1 MTTWDKLRKE
11 LEISEEDEQVIQIEK
26 RLIETLVKI
35 REEKGIT
42 QTELAELC
50 GVKQPVIAR
59 LEKAVHSPQLDSL
72 LRVLVPMG
80 YSLQIVPITKNVNI
94 SMDRQM

>member
-80 YSLQIVPITKNVNI
+80 YSLQIVPITKNVNV

>member
-1 MTTWDKLRKE
+1 MTTWDKLRNE
-11 LEISEEDEQVIQIEK
+11 LEITEEDEQVIRIEK
-26 RLIETLVKI
+26 ELIETMVRI
-35 REEKGIT
+35 REEKDLT
-42 QTELAELC
+42 QSELAKIC

-80 YSLQIVPITKNVNI
+80 YSLQIVPIVKK
-94 SMDRQM
+94 

>member
-1 MTTWDKLRKE
+1 MWKGMIRMTTWDKLRKE
-11 LEISEEDEQVIQIEK
+11 LDISEEDEQVIQIEK
-26 RLIETLVKI
+26 KLIETLVKI

-80 YSLQIVPITKNVNI
+80 YSLQIVPITRK
-94 SMDRQM
+94 

>member
-1 MTTWDKLRKE
+1 MTTWDKLRNE
-11 LEISEEDEQVIQIEK
+11 LEITKEDEQVIRIEK
-26 RLIETLVKI
+26 ELIETMVRI
-35 REEKGIT
+35 REEKDLT
-42 QTELAELC
+42 QRELAKIC

-80 YSLQIVPITKNVNI
+80 YSLQIVPIVKK
-94 SMDRQM
+94 

>member
-1 MTTWDKLRKE
+1 MTTWDKLRNE
-11 LEISEEDEQVIQIEK
+11 LEITEEDEQVIRIEK
-26 RLIETLVKI
+26 ELIETMVRI
-35 REEKGIT
+35 REEKNLT
-42 QTELAELC
+42 QSELAKIC

-80 YSLQIVPITKNVNI
+80 YSLQIVPIVKK
-94 SMDRQM
+94 

>member
-1 MTTWDKLRKE
+1 MTTWDKLRVE
-11 LEISEEDEQVIQIEK
+11 LDITEEDEQVIQIEK
-26 RLIETLVKI
+26 ELIKTMVKI
-35 REEKGIT
+35 REEKELT
-42 QTELAELC
+42 QSELAKIC

-80 YSLQIVPITKNVNI
+80 YSLQIVPIAKK
-94 SMDRQM
+94 

>member
-1 MTTWDKLRKE
+1 MTTWDKLRNE
-11 LEISEEDEQVIQIEK
+11 LEITKEDEQVIRIEK
-26 RLIETLVKI
+26 ELIETMVRI
-35 REEKGIT
+35 REEKDLT
-42 QTELAELC
+42 QSELAKIC

-80 YSLQIVPITKNVNI
+80 YSLQIVPIIKK
-94 SMDRQM
+94 

>member
-1 MTTWDKLRKE
+1 MTTWDKLRNE
-11 LEISEEDEQVIQIEK
+11 LEITKEDEQVIRIEK
-26 RLIETLVKI
+26 ELIETMVRI
-35 REEKGIT
+35 REEKDLT
-42 QTELAELC
+42 QSELAKIC

-80 YSLQIVPITKNVNI
+80 YSLQIVPIVKK
-94 SMDRQM
+94 

>member
-11 LEISEEDEQVIQIEK
+11 LDISEEDEQVIQIEK
-26 RLIETLVKI
+26 KLIETLVKI

-42 QTELAELC
+42 QTELAEIC

-72 LRVLVPMG
+72 LRILVPMG
-80 YSLQIVPITKNVNI
+80 YSLQIVPITKK
-94 SMDRQM
+94 

>member
-1 MTTWDKLRKE
+1 MTTWDKLRIE
-11 LEISEEDEQVIQIEK
+11 LEITKEDEQLIRIEK
-26 RLIETLVKI
+26 ELIETMVRI
-35 REEKGIT
+35 REEKDLT
-42 QTELAELC
+42 QSELAKIC

-80 YSLQIVPITKNVNI
+80 YSLQIVPIVKK
-94 SMDRQM
+94 